1 MEKKVTGKD
10 VAKAAGVSVAT
21 VSYIMNNRP
30 DQKISEETRK
40 KVLQIA
46 NLLNYKPSPVA
57 KSLATGRN
65 SSIGIAYNL
74 KGNTPSRNLEIMSF
88 ANMLVERLNR
98 LHYDVIFMPVQST
111 SESLMNRTIDG
122 IIAID
127 LSNQDFINLA
137 DNCFVPVISVDMII
151 NDNLFYQIY
160 ADIPQLIEKASLYL
174 DDDFFFVLENYE
186 NEAYLT
192 FLTEMLPK
200 ERILFYSADHLE
212 TLEQLKGKKVLV
224 LGAYLAL
231 ILRAYVADCDM
242 AVIVSHKTESLLPQ
256 GIPILKNDVSKKAN
270 LAISILLNAM
280 DRKFDVKHDHK
291 IDTLEF

>member
-65 SSIGIAYNL
+65 STIGIAYSL

-111 SESLMNRTIDG
+111 SESLINRTIDG

-127 LSNQDFINLA
+127 LSNQDFITIA

-186 NEAYLT
+186 NEAYLA

-200 ERILFYSADHLE
+200 ERIIYYSADHVNE
-212 TLEQLKGKKVLV
+212 LEQLKGKKVLV
-224 LGAYLAL
+224 FGAYLAL
-231 ILRAYVADCDM
+231 VLRAYVADCDM

-256 GIPILKNDVSKKAN
+256 GIPVIKNDISKKAN

>member
-65 SSIGIAYNL
+65 STIGIAYSL

-88 ANMLVERLNR
+88 ATMLVERLNR
-98 LHYDVIFMPVQST
+98 LHYDVTFMPVQST
-111 SESLMNRTIDG
+111 SASLMNRTIDG

-127 LSNQDFINLA
+127 LSNQDFITLA

-192 FLTEMLPK
+192 FLTEKLPK
-200 ERILFYSADHLE
+200 ERIIFYSADHLE
-212 TLEQLKGKKVLV
+212 ALEQLKGKKVLV

-231 ILRAYVADCDM
+231 VLRAYVADCDM
-242 AVIVSHKTESLLPQ
+242 AVIVSHKTENLLPQ
-256 GIPILKNDVSKKAN
+256 GIPVLKNDVSKKAN

-291 IDTLEF
+291 IDTLEL

>member
-98 LHYDVIFMPVQST
+98 LHYDVIFIPVQST

>member
-65 SSIGIAYNL
+65 STIGIAYNL

-174 DDDFFFVLENYE
+174 DDDFFFVLENCE
-186 NEAYLT
+186 NEAYLS
-192 FLTEMLPK
+192 FLTEKLPK
-200 ERILFYSADHLE
+200 ERIIFYSADHLE

-242 AVIVSHKTESLLPQ
+242 AVIVSHKTENLLPK
-256 GIPILKNDVSKKAN
+256 GISVLKNDISKKAN
-270 LAISILLNAM
+270 LATSILLNAM

-291 IDTLEF
+291 IDTLEL